1 MGPIRTHIEI
11 RKGMILCRPRDGH
24 VRARQL
30 AELEWLSDDE
40 EFTLSFMLLGGRSA
54 WPFREPQPA
63 TFDPTHAFRGTLLE
77 VTPTAEPPAY
87 KYTVRIGGKLLD
99 PIIIV
104 DR

>member
-11 RKGMILCRPRDGH
+11 RKGMILCTPRDGH
-24 VRARQL
+24 VRARQRTQ
-30 AELEWLSDDE
+30 LEWVSADE
-40 EFTLSFMLLGGRSA
+40 EFTLTFMLLGGRSA
-54 WPFREPQPA
+54 WPFEEPQPPV
-63 TFDPTHAFRGTLLE
+63 FIPTHGFRGTLLE
-77 VTPTAEPPAY
+77 VTSEEPPAY

>member
-1 MGPIRTHIEI
+1 MEPIRTHIQI
-11 RKGMILCRPRDGH
+11 RKGMILCTPRDGH
-24 VRARQL
+24 VRAPQRTQ
-30 AELEWLSDDE
+30 LEWVSEDE

-54 WPFREPQPA
+54 WPFTEPQPSV
-63 TFDPTHAFRGTLLE
+63 FDPTHSFRGTLLG
-77 VTPTAEPPAY
+77 VTAAEPPAY

>member
-1 MGPIRTHIEI
+1 MGPIRTRIEI
-11 RKGMILCRPRDGH
+11 RRGMILCMPHEGH
-24 VRARQL
+24 LRVRQGTQ
-30 AELEWLSDDE
+30 LEWVSADE

-54 WPFREPQPA
+54 WPFQERQPSQ
-63 TFDPTHAFRGTLLE
+63 FNPTHAFRGTLLE
-77 VTPTAEPPAY
+77 VATGGEPPAY